1 MHKLADGN
9 KYKDAQ
15 MKVGDLVKF
24 KDHLRGEGRRHRLR
38 GLIGIIVAENG
49 DGFDILWNNPAR
61 RGWGGHKHGLAVT
74 ELAEFLE
81 EVNESQ

>member
-1 MHKLADGN
+1 
-9 KYKDAQ
+9 

-24 KDHLRGEGRRHRLR
+24 KDHLRGLR

-61 RGWGGHKHGLAVT
+61 RGQPSYQHGLAVT

>member
-24 KDHLRGEGRRHRLR
+24 KDRLGIGRAGWR